1 MSFKNVTWQTRL
13 MIFTVCI
20 FFTSASYTMCVPF
33 LPVYLL
39 ELGAPEASIEMWS
52 AVVFSSCFLIAGVMA
67 PIWGKISDIKGK
79 KSMAMRS
86 AILLCL
92 TYSCGG
98 IVTAPIQLL
107 GVRILQGFANGY
119 LPVILSIVSS
129 QSPREKLGTSLSFI
143 QSAQL
148 VGTVSGPL
156 IGGTLAHIFGYR
168 ASFIIAGCFLAI
180 VVLITYLTPVDEP
193 ESARSTERSSIFA
206 DLKYCFTERSIC
218 EILAMVFL
226 FNSVMMAIQPLLSL
240 FVAQLIGGYE
250 DVAFYAGLA
259 CSLPPFVGAFL
270 APLWGMMGQKRGYY
284 LTMTVSLLGS
294 GIFIAAQSTAMDFTS
309 LMVLSGLMGVFIV
322 GFVPAINALITIITP
337 ANFKGRAFGAIT
349 MTAQFGC
356 MCGPLLG
363 ALIANM
369 LAIRYQF
376 LVSGSVLVL
385 MGIYVTYRVISMR
398 KNKHA
403 QAREAAAQ
411 SAVAAQ
417 ASREQRM
424 QSYQSQIEAQNETD
438 DSMSTAIA
446 KDKDHDF
453 KA

>member
-1 MSFKNVTWQTRL
+1 
-13 MIFTVCI
+13 
-20 FFTSASYTMCVPF
+20 
-33 LPVYLL
+33 
-39 ELGAPEASIEMWS
+39 
-52 AVVFSSCFLIAGVMA
+52 
-67 PIWGKISDIKGK
+67 
-79 KSMAMRS
+79 
-86 AILLCL
+86 
-92 TYSCGG
+92 
-98 IVTAPIQLL
+98 
-107 GVRILQGFANGY
+107 
-119 LPVILSIVSS
+119 
-129 QSPREKLGTSLSFI
+129 
-143 QSAQL
+143 
-148 VGTVSGPL
+148 
-156 IGGTLAHIFGYR
+156 
-168 ASFIIAGCFLAI
+168 
-180 VVLITYLTPVDEP
+180 
-193 ESARSTERSSIFA
+193 
-206 DLKYCFTERSIC
+206 
-218 EILAMVFL
+218 MVFL

-385 MGIYVTYRVISMR
+385 MGIYVTFRVLSMR
-398 KNKHA
+398 KSKHA

-424 QSYQSQIEAQNETD
+424 QAYQTQIEAQNETD

-446 KDKDHDF
+446 KDKDHNF

>member
-119 LPVILSIVSS
+119 LPVVLSIVSS

-226 FNSVMMAIQPLLSL
+226 FNSVMMAIQPL
-240 FVAQLIGGYE
+240 
-250 DVAFYAGLA
+250 
-259 CSLPPFVGAFL
+259 GAFL

-294 GIFIAAQSTAMDFTS
+294 GIFIAAQSTVMDFTS

-349 MTAQFGC
+349 MTAQF
-356 MCGPLLG
+356 LG

-385 MGIYVTYRVISMR
+385 MGIYVTFRVLSMR
-398 KNKHA
+398 KSKHA

-424 QSYQSQIEAQNETD
+424 QAYQTQIEAQNETD